1 MTLRL
6 EKRVFVVQNQHR
18 LNDRSGN
25 LEPKFDFSSA
35 ERYGELIYLLSPTAR
50 PFSPEHVISQ
60 LKDKLIDFRDEDC
73 LLLIGNPCLIGFAV
87 AVASWANEGRVRV
100 LQWDGRRRE
109 YVLVESRLPMHVEDD
124 SVFPEMPRV
133 KDRW

>member
-1 MTLRL
+1 MA
-6 EKRVFVVQNQHR
+6 RVFIIQNQHR

-35 ERYGELIYLLSPTAR
+35 EKYGTLSYLLSPTAR
-50 PFSPEHVISQ
+50 PFQSEHVISQ
-60 LKDKLIDFRDEDC
+60 LKEKLIDFRDDDA

-87 AVASWANEGRVRV
+87 AIASWANGGRVRV

-109 YVLVESRLPMHVEDD
+109 YVIVEALLPMISYAMEIQK
-124 SVFPEMPRV
+124 PR
-133 KDRW
+133 